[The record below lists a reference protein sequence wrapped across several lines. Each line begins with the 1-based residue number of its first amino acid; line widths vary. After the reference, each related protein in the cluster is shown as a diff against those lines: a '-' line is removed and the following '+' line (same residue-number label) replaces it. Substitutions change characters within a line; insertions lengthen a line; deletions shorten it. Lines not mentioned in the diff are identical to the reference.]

1 MRKLIYAINTSI
13 DGVCDHTKVP
23 PPDNEVGDYYTRLL
37 RDIDVFVYGRITYQL
52 MVPYWPDIAKNRA
65 GDKWDLGF
73 AEAFESVSKVVV
85 FSRSLARVEEA
96 RTRIVRG
103 NLKDEV
109 LKLKEEQGKDI
120 LVGGVSIPAQLME
133 LGLIDEYRIL
143 VNPAVVG
150 EGKRLFDG
158 VNLPQRLQLKLVDSR
173 TFESGCILLRYSKQ

>member
-1 MRKLIYAINTSI
+1 MRRLIYAINTSI

-23 PPDNEVGDYYTRLL
+23 PPDNEVGDYYTRLV
-37 RDIDVFVYGRITYQL
+37 RDSGVFVYGRVTYQL
-52 MVPYWPDIAKNRA
+52 MVPYWPDIAKNRS
-65 GDKWDLGF
+65 GDKWDLEF

-85 FSRSLARVEEA
+85 FSRSLARAEEA

-109 LKLKEEQGKDI
+109 LKLKEEPGKDI
-120 LVGGVSIPAQLME
+120 LVGGVSIPAQLTE

-150 EGKRLFDG
+150 EGKRLFDD

-173 TFESGCILLRYSKQ
+173 TFKSGCVLLSYMKQ

>member
-1 MRKLIYAINTSI
+1 MRKLIYQINTSI

-65 GDKWDLGF
+65 GDKWDIGF

-85 FSRSLARVEEA
+85 FSKSLAKVEEA

-103 NLKDEV
+103 NLKDED
-109 LKLKEEQGKDI
+109 LKLKEQPGKDI
-120 LVGGVSIPAQLME
+120 LAG
-133 LGLIDEYRIL
+133 
-143 VNPAVVG
+143 
-150 EGKRLFDG
+150 
-158 VNLPQRLQLKLVDSR
+158 
-173 TFESGCILLRYSKQ
+173 